1 MKPGYHDMQVSEK
14 MSTIY
19 ETIDEWLY
27 YYIFWYNTNKKGHT
41 WIITSID
48 LMQVVAKFGS
58 LWELFPYA
66 SGWGSGGN
74 TEVCL
79 KAGIRKGEMK
89 GNVTC
94 FMLVKNKIL
103 RKLYKRCC
111 VKPGSRGCTVDILRG
126 TSSSRRNCLDKVS
139 KASSKAPEDETGSA

>member
-1 MKPGYHDMQVSEK
+1 M
-14 MSTIY
+14 
-19 ETIDEWLY
+19 
-27 YYIFWYNTNKKGHT
+27 
-41 WIITSID
+41 
-48 LMQVVAKFGS
+48 
-58 LWELFPYA
+58 
-66 SGWGSGGN
+66 
-74 TEVCL
+74 CL

-111 VKPGSRGCTVDILRG
+111 VKPGSRGCTVDILSG
-126 TSSSRRNCLDKVS
+126 TSSNRRNCLDKVS